1 MVGDAPGM
9 RRGVAVSSVAGLPHR
24 AGARVPEGAGLA
36 TDPRRGAR
44 LPAGHVS
51 CVDVAPADEAE
62 LAAMGHGRLLLVD
75 YLLAPRLAP
84 FPVDV
89 QLRWVA
95 GPAALPDDAVCV
107 DDLRLVRAFVQAPLG
122 PILAR
127 VRARIMMV
135 GPRRIGFLRHAVVT
149 LPNRA
154 AWTELFDALHD
165 IDPFG

>member
-1 MVGDAPGM
+1 MVGDTPGL
-9 RRGVAVSSVAGLPHR
+9 RREAAGSHAAGLTRR
-24 AGARVPEGAGLA
+24 ARTHGREGTALA
-36 TDPRRGAR
+36 ADPRRDAR
-44 LPAGHVS
+44 VPAGHVS

-62 LAAMGHGRLLLVD
+62 LAAIGHGRLLLID
-75 YLLAPRLAP
+75 YLLAPRFAP

-89 QLRWVA
+89 QLRWVDGLA
-95 GPAALPDDAVCV
+95 GLPDDAVCV

-127 VRARIMMV
+127 MRARIAMV

-149 LPNRA
+149 LPDRA
-154 AWTELFDALHD
+154 AWTELLDALHD